1 MDLKE
6 IRQLIK
12 MLDDTDVSEIEV
24 CQEGSTVRIS
34 RGIQPT
40 YMTAPPQHYMAP
52 PQHYMAQAPGYHG
65 APAAAP
71 ALATAETSSDR
82 GNAVVVTSPMVGTF
96 YKSPSPDAAA
106 FVKEG
111 EMVEKGQVLC
121 IIEAMKLMNEIE
133 SEHSGRLVKIL
144 VDNASPVEFGEELFL
159 IEPV

>member
-12 MLDDTDVSEIEV
+12 MLDGTDVSEIEV

-34 RGIQPT
+34 RGVQQT
-40 YMTAPPQHYMAP
+40 VVAAPQA
-52 PQHYMAQAPGYHG
+52 YMAQAPMAAAPAAGMPVA
-65 APAAAP
+65 APAAAAAP
-71 ALATAETSSDR
+71 AAGEVAEDR
-82 GNAVVVTSPMVGTF
+82 GNAVAVTSPMVGTF

-106 FVKEG
+106 FIKEG
-111 EMVEKGQVLC
+111 DIIEKGQVLC

-133 SEHSGRLVKIL
+133 SEQSGRLVKIL